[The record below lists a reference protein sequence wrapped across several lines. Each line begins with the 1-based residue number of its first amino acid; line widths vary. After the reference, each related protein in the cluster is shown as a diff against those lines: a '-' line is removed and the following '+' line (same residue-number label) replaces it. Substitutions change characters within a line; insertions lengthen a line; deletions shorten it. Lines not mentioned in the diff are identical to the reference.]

1 MDKHVEFPPEGS
13 RPTQTSPG
21 SPGWPRR
28 LAAAAR
34 RHRGGTALLGLALA
48 LALVIGFADALL
60 AGPLRSAAERK
71 INAEL
76 KGYTVRIRRAR
87 PQLWKLAFAL
97 DDLVLAQDSHPDP
110 PVADFGSLAF
120 SLRWSELLRF
130 KVAGDLI
137 LERPA
142 LHLNLAQLQE
152 AATHRTSLKEQGW
165 QRAVEAIYPFKL
177 DRVQVLDGSLLYL
190 AAAGASKPLQL
201 THVAMVAEN
210 LRNSAAAPGTYPS
223 PVRLEGV
230 LFDTGRIRLSG
241 AADFLR
247 EPTSAVLGEIR
258 LERVPLDRLTP
269 LAEDYQLKTT
279 GGFLSA
285 QGTFEYTPEAQKAH
299 LTEVRFEDLRVDYVT
314 SPATRVQ
321 EQAHAE
327 QALKLAK
334 EVRNAP
340 RLRLQMDSLKLSNSQ
355 IGLVNETTQP
365 PYRMFMSAVS
375 LQLTNLSNQADT
387 GRSEFKAEGTFM
399 GSGTTVVSGGFRSTA
414 KPADFEVRLKLDN
427 ARLTD
432 LNDVLM
438 AYGKVD
444 VADGTF
450 SAYTELTVKNGRVEG
465 YLKPLFRNL
474 RISDPR
480 KDSAKPFGK
489 RVELHVLQFF
499 ANLFKN
505 HSSKEVA
512 TVVRISGPTSDPKAS
527 EWQAIGKLIGNGL
540 YRAIQPGFLDGSAS
554 AKPKPAPARKPAG
567 R

>member
-1 MDKHVEFPPEGS
+1 MDKPENCPPVGS
-13 RPTQTSPG
+13 DSAPTSPG
-21 SPGWPRR
+21 SPGRR
-28 LAAAAR
+28 GRLLATAR
-34 RHRGGTALLGLALA
+34 RHRGGTVLLGLALF
-48 LALVIGFADALL
+48 LALLTGLADTLL
-60 AGPLRSAAERK
+60 AGPMRSAAERK
-71 INAEL
+71 INSAL

-87 PQLWKLAFAL
+87 PRFWKLAFAL
-97 DDLVLAQDSHPDP
+97 DDLVLVQDSHPEP
-110 PVADFGSLAF
+110 PVADFASLEFA
-120 SLRWSELLRF
+120 LRWSQLLRF

-137 LERPA
+137 LEGPA

-152 AATHRTSLKEQGW
+152 AATDQTSLKDQGW

-177 DRVQVLDGSLLYL
+177 DRVQVRDGSLLYL
-190 AAAGASKPLQL
+190 AAGGTSKPLRL
-201 THVAMVAEN
+201 THVAMVAQN
-210 LRNSAAAPGTYPS
+210 LRNIAATPGTYPS

-230 LFDTGRIRLSG
+230 LFDTGRIEWAG

-247 EPTSAVLGEIR
+247 EPYSAVLGEIR

-285 QGTFEYTPEAQKAH
+285 RGTLEYTPEAQKAH

-321 EQAHAE
+321 EQAHAR

-334 EVRNAP
+334 DLRNAP

-355 IGLVNETTQP
+355 IGLVNETTTP

-375 LQLTNLSNQADT
+375 LQLTNLGNQADS
-387 GRSEFKAEGTFM
+387 GRSEFQGEGTFM
-399 GSGTTVVSGGFRSTA
+399 GSGTTVLSGGFRSTA
-414 KPADFEVRLKLDN
+414 RPADFDVRLKLDN

-432 LNDVLM
+432 LNQVLM
-438 AYGKVD
+438 AYAKVD

-450 SAYTELTVKNGRVEG
+450 SAYTELTVKNGQVEG

-474 RISDPR
+474 RISDPT
-480 KDSAKPFGK
+480 KDRAKPLGK

-505 HSSKEVA
+505 RSSKEVA

-540 YRAIQPGFLDGSAS
+540 YRAIQPGFLDQPAS
-554 AKPKPAPARKPAG
+554 ARPRPALRPG
-567 R
+567 S